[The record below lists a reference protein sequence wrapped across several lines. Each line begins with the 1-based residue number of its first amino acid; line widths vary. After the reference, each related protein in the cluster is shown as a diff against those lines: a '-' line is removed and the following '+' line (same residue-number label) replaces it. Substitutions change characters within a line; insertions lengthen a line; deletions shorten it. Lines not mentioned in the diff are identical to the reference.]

1 MDSRGL
7 EDHTR
12 QKVCHLI
19 CKFLRFLRH
28 SQTSTALV
36 VAIHEPSGQLV
47 CIKGVQSSL
56 QEHCI
61 LQQFADHP
69 GHSQNHC
76 VPLLDVFQDPDDPEV
91 TYMVMPYLHPINKP
105 PFVTVGEVMDFVG
118 QMLEGLDFLHTHG
131 VAHRNGDISNVMMDA
146 NALLRRYHAMN
157 ADSNPTADH
166 PAQMLPRHRTGVR
179 YYFGDSDLAM
189 RVEHPQSVNK
199 YVVGPCGKNRM
210 VPEFSSSGPYDVFK
224 ADVYILGG
232 MAMSSHRY
240 DDQS

>member
-1 MDSRGL
+1 MPESIARMSNEPEEDTGHSQESVFPPEKARVPTEELLSRHKYQLRPRYQENAQSSWDPERNRDMDSRGL

-12 QKVCHLI
+12 QKVRHLI

-56 QEHCI
+56 QEHRI

-105 PFVTVGEVMDFVG
+105 PFVTVGDVMDFVG
-118 QMLEGLDFLHTHG
+118 QMLEVGLPSPGYHG
-131 VAHRNGDISNVMMDA
+131 SYA
-146 NALLRRYHAMN
+146 
-157 ADSNPTADH
+157 
-166 PAQMLPRHRTGVR
+166 
-179 YYFGDSDLAM
+179 
-189 RVEHPQSVNK
+189 E
-199 YVVGPCGKNRM
+199 
-210 VPEFSSSGPYDVFK
+210 
-224 ADVYILGG
+224 
-232 MAMSSHRY
+232 
-240 DDQS
+240 